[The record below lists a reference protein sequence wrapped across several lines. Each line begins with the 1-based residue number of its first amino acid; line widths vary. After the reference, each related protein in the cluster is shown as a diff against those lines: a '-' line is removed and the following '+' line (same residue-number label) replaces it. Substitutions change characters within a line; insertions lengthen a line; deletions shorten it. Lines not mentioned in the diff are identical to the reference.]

1 MSNVVPFEEFDNEH
15 EIAAYQIGL
24 PRIVLEGMDDV
35 RLFRT
40 YWFPHMID
48 SFEFVEAG
56 DIVDGG
62 GCTAVKEAVTKSKQ
76 DNIPA
81 FGIWDRDTFFR
92 TMDWNALF
100 EVDDAA
106 FCVASSGQD
115 FYTTLRWEV
124 EAYLLEPDLLPAW
137 LRSHRRPP
145 GNAAQ
150 CAAAIEIAVDE
161 CEHLLRAHRFFATA
175 HQCGKPIP
183 PAYFL
188 DCPTHKFM
196 AACDEALS
204 KLTHDGSLV
213 AAVDGYV
220 EAIIRA
226 APSDPPGRLLWLL
239 RYVDTKRLLARL
251 TKRFKAE
258 PEVRWFLAE
267 LMLQGN
273 RRPSE
278 IERKLLELRD
288 TLAA

>member
-1 MSNVVPFEEFDNEH
+1 MTNVVSFDQFEDEQ
-15 EIAAYQIGL
+15 EITAYQIGL

-40 YWFPHMID
+40 YWFSHMID

-56 DIVDGG
+56 DIVEGG
-62 GCTAVKEAVTKSKQ
+62 GCTAVNDAVQKSKR

-81 FGIWDRDTFFR
+81 FGISDRDTFFR
-92 TMDWNALF
+92 SMNWEALF
-100 EVDDAA
+100 AVDEADFTA
-106 FCVASSGQD
+106 ASSGQD

-137 LRSHRRPP
+137 IRSHRRPP

-150 CAAAIEIAVDE
+150 CMAAVTNAVE
-161 CEHLLRAHRFFATA
+161 ESEHLLRAHRFFATA
-175 HQCGKPIP
+175 HHCGIKVA
-183 PAYFL
+183 PAYFSDRTTNTL
-188 DCPTHKFM
+188 LG
-196 AACDEALS
+196 ACDVALAN
-204 KLTHDGSLV
+204 LAHDGALA

-220 EAIIRA
+220 EAIIAA
-226 APSDPPGRLLWLL
+226 APTDHAERLLWLL
-239 RYVDTKRLLARL
+239 RYVDTKRLLVRL

-273 RRPSE
+273 RRPVE
-278 IERKLLELRD
+278 IERKLLEVRSKM
-288 TLAA
+288 AA